1 MHDLVIRGGRVVDGT
16 GAPAR
21 SADVAIDAG
30 RISEVGRVFGAARR
44 TLHADGLLVTPGF
57 VDVHTHYDAQ
67 ATWDPYLTPSCWHGV
82 TTAVAGNCGVGFAPA
97 APDRHQWLIGLMEGV
112 EDIPGAALSE
122 GIRWDWE
129 SFPEYLDAL
138 ERAPHA
144 LDVGAQVPHGAVRAY
159 VMGERGARNE
169 AASAEDIA
177 GMARI
182 VEEGLRAGALG
193 FSSSRTMG
201 HKAVDGEPVPG
212 TFAREDELFGIG
224 RALAQ
229 AGRGI
234 FELAPAGAGG
244 DSGMDGA
251 EAILEEMGWA
261 TRLSAAIRRPLS
273 FVMLQY
279 PSRPDIWREVFRRAD
294 EAAAQGAEIFP
305 QVAGRPFGILAGHQ
319 TVANP
324 FLGQPSYDALV
335 GLPLPERA
343 ARLRDPEIRRRIL
356 SESVGRRLN
365 FFLSEKAFA
374 NVFPL
379 GEPPD
384 YEPEAV
390 QSVAALARRVGRP
403 VLEVVYDLMLRDDA
417 RELLLFPYMNY
428 CAGNLEPQ
436 REMMLHP
443 RAILGL
449 GDGGAHCGLICD
461 ASIPTFMLVHWVRD
475 RRRGE
480 KLPLEFVIEKL
491 TRGTARLYGLLD
503 RGVLAPGYRADVN
516 LIDFERLA
524 LRRPQMAHD
533 LPGGARRLLQRADG
547 YVATLVAGEPIL
559 EQGAATGVLPGRLI
573 RGAQPAPR
581 A

>member
-1 MHDLVIRGGRVVDGT
+1 MHDLVIRGGKLVDGT

-21 SADVAIDAG
+21 TADVAIDAG
-30 RISEVGRVFGAARR
+30 RVSEVGRVSGAARR
-44 TLHADGLLVTPGF
+44 TLDADGLLVTPGF

-67 ATWDPYLTPSCWHGV
+67 ATWDPHLTPSCWHGV

-144 LDVGAQVPHGAVRAY
+144 LDLGAQVPHGAVRAY
-159 VMGERGARNE
+159 VMGERGAKNE
-169 AASAEDIA
+169 PATAEDIA

-182 VEEGLRAGALG
+182 VKQGVLAGALG

-201 HKAVDGEPVPG
+201 HRAVDGEPVPG

-224 RALAQ
+224 RALQ
-229 AGRGI
+229 DAGRGI

-244 DSGMDGA
+244 DSGMDGP
-251 EAILEEMGWA
+251 ESILEEMDWA
-261 TRLSAAIRRPLS
+261 VRLSAEIQRPVS

-294 EAAAQGAEIFP
+294 AAARQGSEIFP

-319 TVANP
+319 TIANP
-324 FLGQPSYDALV
+324 FLGRPSYDAVLP
-335 GLPLPERA
+335 LPLPERA
-343 ARLRDPEIRRRIL
+343 RRLRDPELRRRIL
-356 SESVGRRLN
+356 SEKTDRPLN

-379 GEPPD
+379 GDPPD
-384 YEPEAV
+384 YEPAAS
-390 QSVAALARRVGRP
+390 QSVAARAEREGRP
-403 VLEVVYDLMLRDDA
+403 VLEVVYDLMLGDDA
-417 RELLLFPYMNY
+417 RELLLFPYLNY
-428 CAGNLEPQ
+428 SAGHLDPQ

-475 RRRGE
+475 RKRGE
-480 KLPLEFVIEKL
+480 KLALEFVVEKL
-491 TRGTARLYGLLD
+491 TRGTARLYGLQD
-503 RGVLAPGYRADVN
+503 RGVLAPGYKADVN

-524 LRRPQMAHD
+524 LRRPEMAYD

-547 YVATLVAGEPIL
+547 YVATLVSGEVIL
-559 EQGAATGVLPGRLI
+559 EQGAATDALPGRLI

-581 A
+581 